1 MRWRNSERKVLE
13 VFRKL
18 FCMIIF
24 VYISVVSSAVMS
36 ISPVYFNQR
45 IDGAGGYQEY
55 EIGNDSYNTV
65 RYKID
70 VLPDVKDKKE
80 FERMKKWIEVYPK
93 VLTIKPKS
101 SGKVKV
107 MIKADRDAKRG
118 EYNFVVTPTP
128 IVIPKITEKKTQ
140 EKIAVIKTETPLVLT
155 LGIDGYVGEF
165 GDITS
170 GVVISREGNKLV
182 MENSLNRK
190 VVLDILINEKIKV
203 WRDNITLKAG
213 EKIVREFNEATKLVS
228 ISEAATEIEIDK
240 ISF

>member
-1 MRWRNSERKVLE
+1 MLFDVFNHGIFVMVTLIVILPLILVFLSSFKTPEQIALGNHLSLPSPFTLENYKE
-13 VFRKL
+13 VFEK
-18 FCMIIF
+18 
-24 VYISVVSSAVMS
+24 
-36 ISPVYFNQR
+36 
-45 IDGAGGYQEY
+45 
-55 EIGNDSYNTV
+55 GNILVGLKNS
-65 RYKID
+65 
-70 VLPDVKDKKE
+70 
-80 FERMKKWIEVYPK
+80 
-93 VLTIKPKS
+93 
-101 SGKVKV
+101 
-107 MIKADRDAKRG
+107 
-118 EYNFVVTPTP
+118 
-128 IVIPKITEKKTQ
+128 VIPKIAEKKTQ